1 MIIEEGVIILDL
13 GKSSGRIFGV
23 SVHLGASFSCYFHIL
38 FTPWTLQNS
47 HAEAFCLWKDDCLW
61 KNKKRKKVLD
71 KKKKEERKEKQT
83 QGKEYHSVKKRKIP
97 LWKWLVLAE
106 LHTGVQISNKEV
118 AVKPKFAIQNIFKAG
133 TLCKY

>member
-1 MIIEEGVIILDL
+1 MQKLFAYGKMIAY
-13 GKSSGRIFGV
+13 GKIKNGRKSLI
-23 SVHLGASFSCYFHIL
+23 
-38 FTPWTLQNS
+38 
-47 HAEAFCLWKDDCLW
+47 
-61 KNKKRKKVLD
+61 
-71 KKKKEERKEKQT
+71 KKKRKEKQT